1 MAFFD
6 RFRKNRRQE
15 EQPQAPQPHAESDIK
30 AALDAEAAR
39 LRGTDEQDAAPV
51 SAPEPAKAVEE
62 VRPAEPEPI
71 RKTPEPAP
79 EPPKP
84 EPEPVHEAV
93 RPEPPK
99 PEPPKPAPV
108 EPARENTPE
117 PPAEEKKGFF
127 GRLKSR
133 LTRTHDNLS
142 GKMDD
147 LVENAE
153 ELDDDFF
160 EEMTDILIMADVGVK
175 TADEAVGKLREKCE
189 ADKTMTPARAREEL
203 REILID
209 IMGSE
214 PMRLASP
221 MVLFVIGVNG
231 VGKTTSIGK
240 LASRLKTVGRRVI
253 ICAGD
258 TFSAAAADQLTIWAD
273 RAGVPIVKQKEG
285 ADPAA
290 VVFDGIQAAKQRGA
304 DVLIVDTAGR
314 LHNKAHLMEELKKMA
329 RVIAR
334 EFPEA
339 RTRSLLVIDA
349 TTGQNGLVQANV
361 FKDVTDL
368 EGIILTK
375 LDGTAKG
382 GIAIAIRSELGL
394 PVRYI
399 GVGEQLDD
407 LQPFDAREFIE
418 AIL

>member
-1 MAFFD
+1 MALFD
-6 RFRKNRRQE
+6 KLKSKLGIGRTEN
-15 EQPQAPQPHAESDIK
+15 
-30 AALDAEAAR
+30 
-39 LRGTDEQDAAPV
+39 
-51 SAPEPAKAVEE
+51 
-62 VRPAEPEPI
+62 PAEPDKKEE
-71 RKTPEPAP
+71 KAAP
-79 EPPKP
+79 EAELEAQKAESAAPAGEIKP
-84 EPEPVHEAV
+84 AAEPVQPEEA
-93 RPEPPK
+93 K
-99 PEPPKPAPV
+99 Q
-108 EPARENTPE
+108 
-117 PPAEEKKGFF
+117 PAEEAPEAPKEEPRKESVF
-127 GRLKSR
+127 GWLKSR

-142 GKMDD
+142 AKMDD
-147 LVENAE
+147 LVENAGE
-153 ELDDDFF
+153 VDDDFF

-175 TADEAVGKLREKCE
+175 TSDQAVQTLKERCGK
-189 ADKTMTPARAREEL
+189 TPNVTPAAAREML

-214 PMRLASP
+214 PMRLSSP

-240 LASRLKTVGRRVI
+240 LAARLKTVGRRVI

-258 TFSAAAADQLTIWAD
+258 TFRAAAADQLTVWAE

-314 LHNKAHLMEELKKMA
+314 LHNKSHLMEELKKMA
-329 RVIAR
+329 RVISR

-339 RTRSLLVIDA
+339 KTRSLLVIDA
-349 TTGQNGLVQANV
+349 TTGQNGLAQAEV
-361 FKDVTDL
+361 FKDVADL

-407 LQPFDAREFIE
+407 LRPFDAKEFID